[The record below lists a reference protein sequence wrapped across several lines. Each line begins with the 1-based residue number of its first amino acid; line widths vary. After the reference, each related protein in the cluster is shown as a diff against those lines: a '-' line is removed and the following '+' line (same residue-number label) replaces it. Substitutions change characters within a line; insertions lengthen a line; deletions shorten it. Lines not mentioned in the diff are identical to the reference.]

1 MKYSFI
7 LVASFFLL
15 SVCGF
20 SQANKVI
27 DSLKLQLSEKQSDT
41 TEVQV
46 LNDLAYYY
54 AFQNLD
60 SSIVYGKQGL
70 VKASRI
76 GSYKGKARAN
86 LYLGNAFIHSNQ
98 YDSAHY
104 YLNDALKIAKANEV
118 NQSAIYSSFGMLHK
132 AEGNYEKAIETYFA
146 GIKYDE
152 NSNNEY
158 GKFVKLINLANTYS
172 KLENITKSVE
182 YESKALDLAK
192 NSDNDNINFA
202 VGTLLNNIGGSY
214 AKLENFDKSLEYF
227 SQSLAVNLEN
237 QNRKEIARNHNN
249 LGFIYE
255 KKENF
260 PRAIEHLKKAL
271 EIREEFGDEDELI
284 ETQMML
290 GTVYGSTKNYQLS
303 EYHFKK
309 ALELANKI
317 DDKSLI
323 SEVYLAMSDSYAKRN
338 NYLNALNSFKKHARF
353 KDSILLANSQDNINE
368 IEIKYQTEK
377 KDKEIVKQQLEIQKR
392 KAQNNYMLVGL
403 IILIVGVLTLIF
415 IYKQHQKRKSQ
426 EILALKRESQIKTL
440 EALIEGEENERLRIA
455 KELHDGVN
463 GDLSAIKYKLS
474 ALMETNTKLI
484 TEAISMIDESCKQV
498 RAISHNLVP
507 PSLKNFN
514 LVEAIADYCNNL
526 NSINPKEDI
535 IFQHL
540 GDDIELSQ
548 KAEVNVFR
556 IIQEL
561 VTNSLKHAEANTINV
576 QLSHRDNSLQITVE
590 DDGKG
595 FDKDAVGQ
603 NGIGLNNV
611 QSRIDYLKAD
621 VDFESNDSGT
631 SYIIEIDLEK
641 LDDN

>member
-7 LVASFFLL
+7 LVASFFL
-15 SVCGF
+15 STVCGF
-20 SQANKVI
+20 AQANKTI
-27 DSLKLQLSEKQSDT
+27 DSLKLQLSEKHDDT
-41 TEVQV
+41 TEVQL

-60 SSIVYGKQGL
+60 SSIVYGKRGL
-70 VKASRI
+70 IKASQI
-76 GSYKGKARAN
+76 KSHKGKARAN

-104 YLNDALKIAKANEV
+104 YLNNALKIAQTNEV

-132 AEGNYEKAIETYFA
+132 TEGNYEKAIETYFE
-146 GIKYDE
+146 GIKHDE
-152 NSNNEY
+152 ETNNDY

-172 KLENITKSVE
+172 KIENISKSVE

-192 NSDNDNINFA
+192 NSKDININFA

-214 AKLENFDKSLEYF
+214 AKLNDFDKALEYF
-227 SQSLAVNLEN
+227 NQSLIVNLKNE
-237 QNRKEIARNHNN
+237 NRKEIARNYNN

-255 KKENF
+255 KKENL
-260 PRAIEHLKKAL
+260 PQAIEHLKKAL

-290 GTVYGSTKNYQLS
+290 GTVYGSIKNYTLS
-303 EYHFKK
+303 ERHFKK
-309 ALELANKI
+309 ALDLAIKI
-317 DDKSLI
+317 DDKALI
-323 SEVYLAMSDSYAKRN
+323 SEVYLAVSDSYVKRN
-338 NYLNALNSFKKHARF
+338 NYLNALNSFKNHARF
-353 KDSILLANSQDNINE
+353 KDSILFENSQDNINE
-368 IEIKYQTEK
+368 IEIKFQTER

-403 IILIVGVLTLIF
+403 IFLIVGIVTLVF
-415 IYKQHQKRKSQ
+415 IYKQYQKRKTQ
-426 EILALKRESQIKTL
+426 EILTLRRESQIKTL
-440 EALIEGEENERLRIA
+440 EALIEGEENERFRIA

-474 ALMETNTKLI
+474 SLMETNNKI
-484 TEAISMIDESCKQV
+484 ISEAIAMIDESCKQV

-514 LVEAIADYCNNL
+514 LVEAIETYCNNL
-526 NSINPKEDI
+526 NTINPSIEI
-535 IFQHL
+535 VFQHL
-540 GDDIELSQ
+540 GDEVELPQ

-556 IIQEL
+556 IVQEL
-561 VTNSLKHAEANTINV
+561 VTNSLKHADAKIINV
-576 QLSHRDNSLQITVE
+576 QLSNRDNNLQITVE

-595 FDKDAVGQ
+595 FDKKEKDG
-603 NGIGLNNV
+603 NGIGLSNV
-611 QSRIDYLKAD
+611 QSRIEYLKAE
-621 VDFESNDSGT
+621 VDFVSNERGT
-631 SYIIEIDLEK
+631 SYIMEIDLEH